1 MREHAHAFGPDGRLI
16 GIVTEPAID
25 LRREGAPVLLLANV
39 GMHHRVGPFRLFV
52 DLARGLAKLGFTTM
66 RFDLSGLGDSQRA
79 DGSASDS
86 EDAHWNEDL
95 KSAMALLE
103 KKHGA
108 KSFVVLGLCSGV
120 DPAHAIALSDAR
132 VKGAVFVDGHA
143 FATPMHKVHRY
154 VVRAASRRTW
164 ELFAKRRLPQ
174 LFGVEKERIPTD
186 GFARPPMPQAQF
198 ASELE
203 MLVERKIPLLF
214 AFTGEQNWAFSH
226 PSQFHDMVAPV
237 ETRGKVEVVIYP
249 RADHTFSM
257 PNDRRD
263 FVDAMARWFSEHF
276 PLAEPVSTM
285 QPMQPA
291 TITMPPPS
299 SVAEPAPHSGV
310 RAVGDEDA
318 EDVPASRPHIRLV
331 S

>member
-25 LRREGAPVLLLANV
+25 VRRHGAPVLLLANV

-52 DLARGLAKLGFTTM
+52 DLARGLAKLGFMTL
-66 RFDLSGLGDSQRA
+66 RFDLSGHGDSARA
-79 DGSASDS
+79 ES
-86 EDAHWNEDL
+86 EEVNEDM

-103 KKHGA
+103 KKYGA
-108 KSFVVLGLCSGV
+108 KTFVVLGLCSGV
-120 DPAHAIALSDAR
+120 DPVHAITLADAR

-164 ELFAKRRLPQ
+164 ELFAKRRLPK

-186 GFARPPMPQAQF
+186 GFDRPPMPQDQF
-198 ASELE
+198 ASELGT
-203 MLVERKIPLLF
+203 LLERKIPLLF

-226 PSQFHDMVAPV
+226 ANQFHDMVAAGSGDRLD
-237 ETRGKVEVVIYP
+237 TRGKVEVAIYP

-263 FVDAMARWFSEHF
+263 FVDAMARWFSERF

-285 QPMQPA
+285 QPMVEEA
-291 TITMPPPS
+291 RITLPPPS
-299 SVAEPAPHSGV
+299 MVEPEPYSGV
-310 RAVGDEDA
+310 RAVGEDDGEEA
-318 EDVPASRPHIRLV
+318 TVDSQRHIRLV